1 MIINKDEQK
10 KLMELF
16 FVKYEKGLMPK
27 KIEISTNDFTE
38 LVEMFKKITND
49 KIMIEKRGAYIDIYT
64 LSGTIDVRLRSDLA
78 PFPTMVIVG
87 FAFEPKRQ
95 GIGTKFL
102 HWLKDFSVQ
111 RGFQRLMIENC
122 NTEASISFAT
132 KHGFLPLYQQ
142 TVSGLDFDFGKSYEM
157 YLDATLVKQ
166 IR

>member
-1 MIINKDEQK
+1 MIKSKDEQK

-16 FVKYEKGLMPK
+16 FIKYENGHIPK

-38 LVEMFKKITND
+38 LVEMFKKLTNED
-49 KIMIEKRGAYIDIYT
+49 IIIEKRGAYIDIYT
-64 LSGTIDVRLRSDLA
+64 LTGTIDVRLRSDLA

-95 GIGTKFL
+95 GTGTKFL

-122 NTEASISFAT
+122 NTEESVSFAT

-142 TVSGLDFDFGKSYEM
+142 TVSGLDFDLGKSYEK
-157 YLDATLVKQ
+157 YLDAALIKQ